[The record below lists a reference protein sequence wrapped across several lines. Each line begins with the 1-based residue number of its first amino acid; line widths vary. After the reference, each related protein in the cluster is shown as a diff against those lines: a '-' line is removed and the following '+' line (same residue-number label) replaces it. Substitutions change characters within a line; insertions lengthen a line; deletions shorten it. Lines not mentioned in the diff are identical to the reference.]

1 MCSMRCFVSELHQLS
16 SANSPTHSPTII
28 IPLSLITCQHRERQG
43 FGTRASEVEEN
54 TTGLSLSLSNRN
66 NWRRLWPE
74 KIYLLLNGTQMEIT
88 AVLWYQLY
96 LCPSIF
102 RTRLR
107 LSREKNWV
115 DRAVKEPL
123 FSSAHFSFYLSPS
136 VSEFLVLTFMLWQC
150 WQKKTSVLENQWW
163 VTAPG
168 SEYLMPIVCVCGR
181 GDRREGENLVE

>member
-74 KIYLLLNGTQMEIT
+74 KIYLLLMYILIKCMYLVNYLTLAPEIYMPHFGNHCS
-88 AVLWYQLY
+88 LSSGSL
-96 LCPSIF
+96 LED
-102 RTRLR
+102 LR
-107 LSREKNWV
+107 LT
-115 DRAVKEPL
+115 
-123 FSSAHFSFYLSPS
+123 H
-136 VSEFLVLTFMLWQC
+136 M
-150 WQKKTSVLENQWW
+150 
-163 VTAPG
+163 
-168 SEYLMPIVCVCGR
+168 I
-181 GDRREGENLVE
+181 

>member
-1 MCSMRCFVSELHQLS
+1 MCLSSTGSHQLTPP
-16 SANSPTHSPTII
+16 PTHPTII
-28 IPLSLITCQHRERQG
+28 IPLSLIACQHRERGG

-54 TTGLSLSLSNRN
+54 TTSLSLSLSNRN
-66 NWRRLWPE
+66 NRRRLGPE

-102 RTRLR
+102 RRRLR

-115 DRAVKEPL
+115 DRAVKEPF

-150 WQKKTSVLENQWW
+150 
-163 VTAPG
+163 
-168 SEYLMPIVCVCGR
+168 
-181 GDRREGENLVE
+181 